1 MQSKRCFNLY
11 RLFCGTLGAIME
23 YTKTT
28 NELGNE
34 IITLVLEDKTLSIP
48 ADTANSDYQRYL
60 AWLENPEAE
69 QSTPN
74 LPN

>member
-1 MQSKRCFNLY
+1 
-11 RLFCGTLGAIME
+11 ME

-60 AWLENPEAE
+60 AWLENPKAE